1 MNAMR
6 ILLVTGTRADFGLW
20 LPIIREA
27 ERRADFEV
35 SLLVTAMHLD
45 PRFGE
50 TVREVRATSTRIAA
64 EVPCTPAGDSL
75 AEMAG
80 ALGDAVRG
88 MTPVLADERPDWLVL
103 LGDRG
108 EQAAAALVALHLG
121 TPTAHLHGGEVTA
134 GAVDDTLRDIVSR
147 VAHLHL
153 VATADAADR
162 LEAMGEASWRIH
174 RVGAPGLDALRNEAR
189 GDLATLRQRF
199 ELGDGPYLLLIQH
212 PETAGTR
219 DAAADLAATI
229 EACRRM
235 ELPVLALFP
244 NADAGGR
251 GMVAALEA
259 ARDAGALRLVA
270 SLPRKDFATLL
281 AGAAALVG
289 NSSSGLI
296 EAPLLRT
303 PTVNI
308 GERQAGRTR
317 GDNVLDVAPDA
328 DAIEAS
334 LRVATDPG
342 FRTGL
347 SGMSPYGDGQSA
359 PRILDLL
366 AMTPRDE
373 RLLRK
378 RVGVGDDA
386 HR

>member
-1 MNAMR
+1 MGSMR

-20 LPIIREA
+20 LPVIREA
-27 ERRADFEV
+27 DRRAACEV

-45 PRFGE
+45 QRFGE
-50 TVREVRATSTRIAA
+50 TVREVRASGARIAA
-64 EVPCTPAGDSL
+64 EVPCTPAGDSR
-75 AEMAG
+75 AEMAA

-88 MTPVLADERPDWLVL
+88 MSPVLAEERPDWLVL

-121 TPTAHLHGGEVTA
+121 IPTAHLHGGEITA
-134 GAVDDTLRDIVSR
+134 GAVDDTLRDVISR

-153 VATADAADR
+153 VATAEAAAR
-162 LEAMGEASWRIH
+162 LAAMGEASWRIH
-174 RVGAPGLDALRNEAR
+174 RVGAPGLDALQDEAR
-189 GDLATLRQRF
+189 GDLAALRRRF
-199 ELGDGPYLLLIQH
+199 DLGDGPYLLLIQH
-212 PETAGTR
+212 PETVGAR
-219 DAAADLAATI
+219 DAAADLAATM

-235 ELPVLALFP
+235 GLPVLAIFP

-259 ARDAGALRLVA
+259 ARNAGTLRVAA
-270 SLPRKDFATLL
+270 SLPRSDFVTLL

-303 PTVNI
+303 PAVNV

-317 GDNVLDVAPDA
+317 GDNVIEAPADPDA
-328 DAIEAS
+328 IVAA
-334 LRVATDPG
+334 LRAATDPR
-342 FRTGL
+342 FRARL
-347 SGMSPYGDGQSA
+347 SGTSPYGDGQAA

-366 AMTPRDE
+366 AATPRDA

-378 RVGVGDDA
+378 RVGVGDDD